1 MTSSSDTPIA
11 RRAYASFAD
20 RYDALAPGK
29 PHNALYERPAS
40 LALVGDVAG
49 LDILDAGC
57 GSGICSEKLAQ
68 VGARVRAFDVT
79 PEMAAIASQRCA
91 GLDVEIRVGDMTK
104 PLDWLADHS
113 VDGVLCALA
122 LDYAETLKPVFSEFY
137 RVARPGGWLVFSMG
151 HPMRDWA
158 DARSRGEKSY
168 FETNRWGM
176 HWGGFGEPNPY
187 VESYRRPLGDILNG
201 LVDTG
206 WTLDRFVEPLPL
218 PEMETVDPRHFA
230 ELSLAPAFIC
240 VRARK

>member
-11 RRAYASFAD
+11 RPAYASFAD
-20 RYDALAPGK
+20 RYDALAPSK
-29 PHNALYERPAS
+29 AHNALYERPAS

-57 GSGICSEKLAQ
+57 GSGICSEKLAHA
-68 VGARVRAFDVT
+68 GAYVQAFDVT
-79 PEMAAIASQRCA
+79 PEMAALASRRCA
-91 GLDVEIRVGDMTK
+91 SLDVDIHVGDMTK

-122 LDYAETLKPVFSEFY
+122 LDYVENLKPVFSEFH

-158 DARSRGEKSY
+158 DARSRGDKTY

-176 HWGGFGEPNPY
+176 HWGGFGEPSPY

-206 WTLDRFVEPLPL
+206 WRLDRFVEPLPV
-218 PEMETVDPRHFA
+218 PEMKIADPRHFA